1 MRKEK
6 NYMIVSME
14 KKGKK
19 MNSEKPIILSVAEIF
34 EKEEYHIP
42 IYQRNYTWKEIEIN
56 KLLEDIDKN
65 VRNEESKNYY
75 LGNLIVNQDNKGV
88 FEVIDGQQRLT
99 TLFLLCRYLNLV
111 KKEVLKF
118 EAREKYNKTLANIVT
133 LFDNDNLEKE
143 ENYAEEI
150 VGSYKIIK
158 SYFEG
163 RTQKAKNDFIKK
175 LDKVKIVRV
184 QVPKGTDLNQYFEI
198 MNTRGE
204 QLELY
209 EIAKARILG
218 QLEKEDRKIG
228 AEIWEA
234 CEKMDTYIQMNF
246 SPKQRNK
253 IFGSDWNTF
262 EGNNFVDLKL
272 ILADKNQV
280 EESKKTLKEMLQTP
294 YKGENEQ
301 NGQEEEEKERFKS
314 ILSFSNFIL
323 QVNAVIHKTK
333 GNETNLSD
341 TKFIENMTKNWENKE
356 KAENFLFYLLKC
368 RFYFDNYIIKRDK
381 MKEGKEAGEWSLIK
395 LTMYKDE
402 KDGNKKPDYHKNAI
416 EPKKN
421 NERLKS
427 LQACLYTIYNSPITM
442 GWITVGLRSLV
453 NDNECDLIKELE
465 SYAREKVRDS
475 RFEEAKGFGFKKIV
489 FSYLDYILYRDN
501 ILNGDKGTVNYPCLN
516 KMKDWQF
523 RFRNSIEHFYPQVP
537 MGDPPV
543 FWEEEVLNHFGNLA
557 LITAPDNA
565 RFSNLPPETK
575 AEKYSG
581 IVQQSL
587 KLTIMKEE
595 MDKNK
600 EGWTREL
607 AKKHGEEMIKI
618 LKEECEKH

>member
-1 MRKEK
+1 
-6 NYMIVSME
+6 MIVSME

-34 EKEEYHIP
+34 EKEEYSIP

-56 KLLEDIDKN
+56 QLLEDIDKN

-133 LFDNDNLEKE
+133 LFDKGDLVKE
-143 ENYAEEI
+143 ENYAKEI
-150 VGSYKIIK
+150 VASYKIIK
-158 SYFEG
+158 SYFEE
-163 RTQKAKNDFIKK
+163 RTQNAKNDFIRK

-204 QLELY
+204 QLELH

-218 QLEKEDRKIG
+218 QLEKEDRKLG

-253 IFGSDWNTF
+253 IFGNNWNTF
-262 EGNNFVDLKL
+262 EGKDFADLKL
-272 ILADKNQV
+272 ALTDKNQI
-280 EESKKTLKEMLQTP
+280 EEGKKTLKEMLKTP
-294 YKGENEQ
+294 YKGENKQ
-301 NGQEEEEKERFKS
+301 SQPIEEEGKERFES

-323 QVNAVIHKTK
+323 QVNAVIHKGK
-333 GNETNLSD
+333 EDEVNLSD
-341 TKFIENMTKNWENKE
+341 KKFIENMTKNWENKE

-368 RFYFDNYIIKRDK
+368 RFYFDNYMIKRDK
-381 MKEGKEAGEWSLIK
+381 MKEGKEDGEWSLIK
-395 LTMYKDE
+395 LTMYKDRE
-402 KDGNKKPDYHKNAI
+402 DRNKKPNYHQNAI
-416 EPKKN
+416 EPKEN

-427 LQACLYTIYNSPITM
+427 LQACLRITYTSPITM
-442 GWITVGLRSLV
+442 EWITEGLRSLV
-453 NDNECDLIKELE
+453 NDNNYDLIEVLE
-465 SYAREKVRDS
+465 NYARRKVIES
-475 RFEEAKGFGFKKIV
+475 QFEEAEGFGFERIV
-489 FSYLDYILYRDN
+489 FSYLDYILYRDSVL
-501 ILNGDKGTVNYPCLN
+501 IQN
-516 KMKDWQF
+516 KEYSYLYEMQDWQF
-523 RFRNSIEHFYPQVP
+523 RFRNSIEHFYPQQP
-537 MGDPPV
+537 RGDKPDE
-543 FWEEEVLNHFGNLA
+543 WEKEFLQHFGNLA
-557 LITAPDNA
+557 LITSPANS
-565 RFSNLPPETK
+565 RFSNDAPETK
-575 AEKYSG
+575 MKNFGEIAK
-581 IVQQSL
+581 QSL

-600 EGWTREL
+600 DGWTREL
-607 AKKHGEEMIKI
+607 AKEHGEKMIKI